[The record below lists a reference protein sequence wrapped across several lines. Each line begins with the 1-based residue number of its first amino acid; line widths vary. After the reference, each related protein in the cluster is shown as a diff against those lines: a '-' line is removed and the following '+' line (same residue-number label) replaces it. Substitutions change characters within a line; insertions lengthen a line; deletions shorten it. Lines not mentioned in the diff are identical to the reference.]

1 MWIHVDAY
9 VGIEIILL
17 GHLLGLG
24 AVLESDSKQT
34 EAVNDLA
41 WLSFLF
47 PGILFSTL
55 IYTHTFFLS
64 IHLSIL
70 ALVYISPSTTA
81 MLYIKTV

>member
-9 VGIEIILL
+9 VGIEITLL

-24 AVLESDSKQT
+24 AVLESDSKQK

-47 PGILFSTL
+47 PGILSSAL
-55 IYTHTFFLS
+55 IFTHTSFLS
-64 IHLSIL
+64 IH
-70 ALVYISPSTTA
+70 
-81 MLYIKTV
+81 